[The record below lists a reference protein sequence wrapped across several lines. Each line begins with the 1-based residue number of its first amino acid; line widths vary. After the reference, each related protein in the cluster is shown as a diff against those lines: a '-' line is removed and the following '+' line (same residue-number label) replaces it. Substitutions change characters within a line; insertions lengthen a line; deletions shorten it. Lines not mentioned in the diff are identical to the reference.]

1 MTPQAVANYI
11 RLKTRSNSTTLTDSD
26 LLILWNIKKDEVC
39 QRGLEIDEDIFE
51 LPVYM
56 NLVAN
61 QREYPLNSNIL
72 SRIDRVEAKLDGTN
86 WLKLTEVDLTE
97 LDVPVSTEA
106 NITAQFSNEEG
117 NAFYDIMRKSL
128 WLYSGTITSV
138 TAGLKVW
145 ENIYPA
151 DLSAMSGTTD
161 MSVDPTTTS
170 SGTPREFHKVI
181 ADGVII
187 EWKSSREKPIPL
199 TEREVNWEFNL
210 EKAIQTLKKTN
221 YDRQV
226 IGDIPSE
233 DGSDY

>member
-1 MTPQAVANYI
+1 MLVMVN
-11 RLKTRSNSTTLTDSD
+11 LF
-26 LLILWNIKKDEVC
+26 KDQVC
-39 QRGLEIDEDIFE
+39 QRALETDEDIFE
-51 LPVYM
+51 LPTYM

-72 SRIDRVEAKLDGTN
+72 SRFSRVEAKLDGTN

-145 ENIYPA
+145 INTWPA
-151 DLSAMSGTTD
+151 NLSSMTGSTD
-161 MSVDPTTTS
+161 MSVDPSTTTH
-170 SGTPREFHKVI
+170 GIPRELHLVI
-181 ADGVII
+181 ADRVVIF
-187 EWKSSREKPIPL
+187 WKGSREKPIPL

-221 YDRQV
+221 YDREV
-226 IGDIPSE
+226 MGTVPCGTYDMTDE
-233 DGSDY
+233 DGSDL